1 MNAIDIRRPPV
12 VGIDMRRATSWPQ
25 LGISRYAR
33 SLLRAMTAERP
44 SDLDLRPLDLCD
56 SPHWTELDVI
66 RVGSGRGVTHR
77 LRQEQIHMLA
87 ASRGLDVLHL
97 PWSEGPL
104 RPACRLVLNLHDLST
119 IELARGHRARFRAY
133 YNTLLRAHVRQAACI
148 IVPSQVTLD
157 AARARWPNKNYVL
170 VPYGVDAVFCHSAP
184 AVAEREPLV
193 LYTGGFDPRKRV
205 GDLLAAFEDIAAAE
219 PSSRLTISGNAPA
232 DLRRAVARHPAAH
245 RITLTGYVTDEAL
258 AELYAKARVL
268 VYPSELE
275 GFGFPMLEAFGA
287 GTPVVASNTGSLPEL
302 ADHAALLVGP
312 RAPRRLAEAVLDVLR
327 DDRLATE
334 LSKAGRHRV
343 ELYGWR
349 RVAQRTLD
357 VYRSVLD

>member
-1 MNAIDIRRPPV
+1 MNALDTGGPST

-44 SDLDLRPLDLCD
+44 RDLSLRPLDLSG

-66 RVGSGRGVTHR
+66 RVGSGKDITQR
-77 LRQEQIHMLA
+77 LRQEQIGMLA
-87 ASRGLDVLHL
+87 ASRGLDLLHL
-97 PWSEGPL
+97 PWSEGPI

-119 IELARGHRARFRAY
+119 IELAGGHRARFRAY

-157 AARARWPNKNYVL
+157 AVRARWPNQNYAL
-170 VPYGVDAVFCHSAP
+170 VPYGVDAVFCRPAP
-184 AVAEREPLV
+184 AVATREPLL

-205 GDLLAAFEDIAAAE
+205 GDLLAAFEDIATAE
-219 PSSRLTISGNAPA
+219 PSSRLTITGNPPA
-232 DLRRAVARHPAAH
+232 ELRRAVAGHAAAP
-245 RITLTGYVTDEAL
+245 RITLAGYVTDDAL

-275 GFGFPMLEAFGA
+275 GFGFPMLEAFGT
-287 GTPVVASNTGSLPEL
+287 GTPVVATNTGSLPEL
-302 ADHAALLVGP
+302 SADAALLVAP

-327 DDRLATE
+327 DDRLATT
-334 LSKAGRHRV
+334 LSDAGRRRV
-343 ELYGWR
+343 EFYDWR
-349 RVAQRTLD
+349 RVARRTLD